1 METMTPVALRGFIN
15 SNPNFQ
21 FCSVIWA
28 DKMKNLHEVNPYT
41 NMFGRIENIFPPN
54 GTKEFN
60 GVPAHPTRYAIAFT
74 HNPLIESL
82 FPSKVWEH
90 ANISTHQTLVVLPC
104 IASKVVE
111 LATLI
116 EMTAFKNF
124 KKQEDKLS
132 DRQVEW
138 HHAPLIRSI
147 SSIKNNFR

>member
-1 METMTPVALRGFIN
+1 MIPVALRGFIA
-15 SNPNFQ
+15 SNRDFQ

-28 DKMKNLHEVNPYT
+28 DKVRNLHEVNPYT

-60 GVPAHPTRYAIAFT
+60 GVPSHPTRFAIAFT
-74 HNPLIESL
+74 HDPLIESL
-82 FPSKVWEH
+82 FPSRVWEH

-111 LATLI
+111 FATLI
-116 EMTAFKNF
+116 EATVYKNF
-124 KKQEDKLS
+124 VKQEESGLPE
-132 DRQVEW
+132 QVREKR
-138 HHAPLIRSI
+138 HIPLIRSI